1 MDYVR
6 ECFSANLKL
15 RRAALGISQET
26 LAELS
31 GLSPGFIANLETGRS
46 FPSSAVLLRIA
57 GALKVEH
64 WRLLEDPGKVEISY
78 TKSELTLL
86 WDRAKD
92 LILGGSES
100 VYRTPHGE
108 KVPKSERKK
117 P

>member
-31 GLSPGFIANLETGRS
+31 GLSPGYIANLETGRS
-46 FPSSAVLLRIA
+46 FPSTPVLLKIA

-64 WRLLEDPGKVEISY
+64 WRLLVDPRKEEISY
-78 TKSELTLL
+78 TRSELTVL

-92 LILGGSES
+92 LILGGKES
-100 VYRTPHGE
+100 PYGDSGKE
-108 KVPKSERKK
+108 EDRKK